1 MKQKKRGIQTLMIS
15 KRFLIYFGRWQVSTL
30 VMAPI
35 MWLIGKVIGTSE
47 EFLLLNLFLTQSAGS
62 CIFYYI
68 DKRIFK

>member
-1 MKQKKRGIQTLMIS
+1 
-15 KRFLIYFGRWQVSTL
+15 
-30 VMAPI
+30 MAPI